1 MKKNWYYFLL
11 ALPLMLFT
19 ACGDDDSD
27 DEAPKNADTV
37 VINDNG
43 TTSNGSVYTPIDDK
57 NFYLDHVKYT
67 VEYGHLTVSGYD
79 DAAPNGAANIAAQV
93 TLNGNTYAVI
103 TIDIEAFYGCTT
115 LTSVSIPHSIIR
127 IGDRAFSNCNSLKII
142 TVDSR
147 NTTYDSRENCNAI
160 IETQTNTLIQGCQA
174 TTIPQSVKSIGSSAF
189 YGCSSLTSISIPN
202 GVVTLDSSAFYACT
216 GLTSITIP
224 DNVVRLGNW
233 CFAGCTQLT
242 NLTLGSSLTNIGDQ
256 VFRGCPFL
264 TAIHI
269 KKETPIELNNTFDP
283 AVYLSAILY
292 IPKGCIEAY
301 KAAEPWSAF
310 QNIIEE

>member
-1 MKKNWYYFLL
+1 MSHCVLTPAWH
-11 ALPLMLFT
+11 
-19 ACGDDDSD
+19 DSD

-67 VEYGHLTVSGYD
+67 VEYGHLEVSGYD

-103 TIDIEAFYGCTT
+103 TIGIE
-115 LTSVSIPHSIIR
+115 
-127 IGDRAFSNCNSLKII
+127 
-142 TVDSR
+142 
-147 NTTYDSRENCNAI
+147 
-160 IETQTNTLIQGCQA
+160 
-174 TTIPQSVKSIGSSAF
+174 
-189 YGCSSLTSISIPN
+189 
-202 GVVTLDSSAFYACT
+202 AFYACT

-224 DNVVRLGNW
+224 DNVVSLGNW

-242 NLTLGSSLTNIGDQ
+242 NLTLGSRLTNIGDQ

-292 IPKGCIEAY
+292 IPKGYIEAY
-301 KAAEPWSAF
+301 KAAEHWSTF